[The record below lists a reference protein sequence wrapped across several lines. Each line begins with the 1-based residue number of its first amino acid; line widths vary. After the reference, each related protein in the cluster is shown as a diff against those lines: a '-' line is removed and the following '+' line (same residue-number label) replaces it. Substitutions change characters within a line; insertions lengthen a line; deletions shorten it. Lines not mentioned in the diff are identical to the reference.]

1 MLKRIV
7 LISFFLSTGYLSS
20 VKANPDNIVELRQQY
35 LKALHNC
42 DYAPEVYEKFQSI
55 KEPTA
60 QMLAYRGA
68 LEAIMTKTTWNVFKK
83 LGFLKRSEASFNE
96 AIRIA
101 PNNVEIRF
109 MRMAVQ
115 YEIPEYLGY
124 SDDMETDRKFIIEH
138 IDEFNPAEF
147 SYGTLTEI
155 FGFMKKCGRFT
166 TDQIEKFKGIL
177 ALKQ

>member
-1 MLKRIV
+1 MLKRWVV
-7 LISFFLSTGYLSS
+7 LTFLVGNTILAFAQ
-20 VKANPDNIVELRQQY
+20 ANNIGELRQQY
-35 LKALHNC
+35 LKALHDC
-42 DYAPEVYEKFQSI
+42 EYAPSVYQKFQSI
-55 KEPTA
+55 EDPTA
-60 QMLAYRGA
+60 QMLAYKGA

-83 LGFLKRSEASFNE
+83 LSYLRSSEASFQE
-96 AIRIA
+96 AIRLA

-124 SDDMETDRKFIIEH
+124 SDDMEDDRKFIVDHIE
-138 IDEFNPAEF
+138 EFNPAEF

-166 TDQIEKFKGIL
+166 SEQIEKFKGIL
-177 ALKQ
+177 ALKN